1 MRDYRLHAVASRS
14 AKVGDKLVTTAQ
26 TWRVQSCN
34 VQGSWPTRSQASV
47 GAFDFEGGQPMRIG
61 RNSGLA
67 ISCLG
72 LAIFAAVTEVGSARR
87 AGSAAHRL
95 EKRREH

>member
-1 MRDYRLHAVASRS
+1 MCDYRLHAVASRS

-47 GAFDFEGGQPMRIG
+47 GAFDLKEDNRCALDGIQDSPFP
-61 RNSGLA
+61 A
-67 ISCLG
+67 W
-72 LAIFAAVTEVGSARR
+72 AIFAAVTEVGSARR